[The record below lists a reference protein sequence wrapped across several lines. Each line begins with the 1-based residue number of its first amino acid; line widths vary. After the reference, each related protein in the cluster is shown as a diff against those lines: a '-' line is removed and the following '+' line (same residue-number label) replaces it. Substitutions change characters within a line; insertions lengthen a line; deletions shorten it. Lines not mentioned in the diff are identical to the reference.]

1 PDKRRMYVSASI
13 TEGEVYTVSDVKLTG
28 TLVLNEEDLRR
39 LLRVKAGDV
48 FSRANI
54 EQSVDQVVT
63 ALSNIGYAFAAVEP
77 LPTIDRETREVS
89 LNFFINPGKRVY
101 VRRIVFKGNMR
112 TQDEVLRRELRQ
124 LEGSWYSQAA
134 IDRSKIRLQRLGY
147 FRTVEIDTPA
157 VPGTDDQVDL
167 TITVE
172 EQNSGQFTF
181 GIGYSQVQGLIA
193 SIGVSQE
200 NFFGSGDRIGVN

>member
-1 PDKRRMYVSASI
+1 
-13 TEGEVYTVSDVKLTG
+13 
-28 TLVLNEEDLRR
+28 
-39 LLRVKAGDV
+39 
-48 FSRANI
+48 
-54 EQSVDQVVT
+54 
-63 ALSNIGYAFAAVEP
+63 
-77 LPTIDRETREVS
+77 
-89 LNFFINPGKRVY
+89 
-101 VRRIVFKGNMR
+101 
-112 TQDEVLRRELRQ
+112 EVLRRELRQ

-134 IDRSKIRLQRLGY
+134 IDRSKMRLQRLGY

-200 NFFGSGDRIGVN
+200 NFFGSGDRIGVNIMRSSFIQRYQISYYEPYLTDDGFGLGYELQHTELDYGEQNIASYLSSTD